1 MSNCTV
7 SGTSAVITGLKNGTA
22 YSFTVSATNSAGSV
36 TLASGL
42 HSTPTGG
49 LPAATSASFGLTT
62 YPLATIT
69 PPSVTSSV
77 GWTFGYNSSGQLAT
91 STQTLDGTSTLGG
104 ATSATTTISYGV
116 PILGG
121 GSTGLANLAVP
132 SLWAQTTN
140 VPVYGIAIFPPSH
153 IPGVIPTSSD
163 FPYAAISYLDGQ
175 GRLVDTAQ
183 FGGGG
188 LTLSNTIGSGWS
200 VSAQEYGQLEN
211 GGVFNS
217 QNNVVWSLSADNWV
231 AAMASGSSAATNA
244 ASWASLS
251 FYNTTTT
258 NGVPMGA
265 ELLDTYGPL
274 HLMATS
280 SSSAVQ
286 ARAHTHNE
294 YGLDTA
300 GTFGTYT
307 GRQTFSLNLGGGP
320 WQLVTRQLSGYGT
333 TADPTQL
340 TDAGRASDFGSTSLP
355 DQRITTNY
363 WTIPAG
369 SGFGDPK
376 QFGTPYQT
384 VVTTGT
390 STITRQTLLDTLGNV
405 IEVDQPMSTRIGTTA
420 GVLGSSFDQGAT
432 VSTYYGPSAPS
443 PCASRYEF
451 DGLLCQSGPSGSATS
466 PSVGGV
472 VPTKTTVYDWGL
484 SPQVVTESTS
494 ASSPSTT
501 TLRTTTTTHDES
513 GRPTS
518 SRITDAVTG
527 DVAVND
533 SVPLYASGTGLPIGS
548 ELVTGD
554 TISGDTLT
562 SAGTVVSTTSTTYDA
577 GGRQASFTDANG
589 ATSSFTYNVNS
600 QLAQETEPITG
611 VTGGLSICPVYG
623 GTDVLGQTEN
633 RPVRTSQSV
642 VLGTSCSGSNP
653 QTFGAAYD
661 ANGSATTLQYR

>member
-1 MSNCTV
+1 
-7 SGTSAVITGLKNGTA
+7 
-22 YSFTVSATNSAGSV
+22 
-36 TLASGL
+36 
-42 HSTPTGG
+42 
-49 LPAATSASFGLTT
+49 
-62 YPLATIT
+62 
-69 PPSVTSSV
+69 
-77 GWTFGYNSSGQLAT
+77 
-91 STQTLDGTSTLGG
+91 
-104 ATSATTTISYGV
+104 
-116 PILGG
+116 
-121 GSTGLANLAVP
+121 
-132 SLWAQTTN
+132 
-140 VPVYGIAIFPPSH
+140 
-153 IPGVIPTSSD
+153 
-163 FPYAAISYLDGQ
+163 
-175 GRLVDTAQ
+175 
-183 FGGGG
+183 
-188 LTLSNTIGSGWS
+188 
-200 VSAQEYGQLEN
+200 
-211 GGVFNS
+211 
-217 QNNVVWSLSADNWV
+217 
-231 AAMASGSSAATNA
+231 
-244 ASWASLS
+244 
-251 FYNTTTT
+251 
-258 NGVPMGA
+258 
-265 ELLDTYGPL
+265 
-274 HLMATS
+274 
-280 SSSAVQ
+280 
-286 ARAHTHNE
+286 
-294 YGLDTA
+294 
-300 GTFGTYT
+300 
-307 GRQTFSLNLGGGP
+307 
-320 WQLVTRQLSGYGT
+320 
-333 TADPTQL
+333 
-340 TDAGRASDFGSTSLP
+340 
-355 DQRITTNY
+355 
-363 WTIPAG
+363 
-369 SGFGDPK
+369 
-376 QFGTPYQT
+376 
-384 VVTTGT
+384 
-390 STITRQTLLDTLGNV
+390 
-405 IEVDQPMSTRIGTTA
+405 MSTRIGTTA